1 MGSRTRR
8 ALDRPAS
15 AVRHRYDRAVRVFP
29 VGGFFLRLGQ
39 ASLGF
44 LAVLVALGLATIP
57 SGSARVLGIVA
68 AVVVVAGAAYLI
80 RSMHRQAI
88 MVDGDRLGW
97 RRGLTS
103 KIVGWT
109 DLADVEGATRARLS
123 TTVTKDRKVDTILW
137 TASRRAPGLQRRPAP
152 PAAAGRPATATRRRR
167 RKQRAAAP
175 VHRAVLGA
183 VRRRPHG
190 DRRSARGAR
199 SAPELTGSPSH
210 PSGNSSA

>member
-8 ALDRPAS
+8 ALDRPAT

-57 SGSARVLGIVA
+57 SGSARVFGIVA

-137 TASRRAPGLQRRPAP
+137 TRRGGLQGFNAILLRRQLPADLRRQLDD
-152 PAAAGRPATATRRRR
+152 AAGSSEPLHPFIVPFSALSDEGRT
-167 RKQRAAAP
+167 
-175 VHRAVLGA
+175 VI
-183 VRRRPHG
+183 G
-190 DRRSARGAR
+190 DLLAARG
-199 SAPELTGSPSH
+199 LLPS
-210 PSGNSSA
+210 